1 MIIMND
7 ISDHPSEYETE
18 YETNVERTRRIRD
31 RNRVILIILLAV
43 VGLFYAITLVR
54 IGGW

>member
-7 ISDHPSEYETE
+7 ISDQPSEYETE